1 MTHEE
6 HPWMKYVFVQLDGF
20 SLWMSMTHV
29 NDETMTSII
38 YSIKS
43 ILNNFKIS
51 QISKVHTFIQRGH

>member
-6 HPWMKYVFVQLDGF
+6 HPLMKYVFVQLDGF

-43 ILNNFKIS
+43 ILNNF
-51 QISKVHTFIQRGH
+51 